1 MVKHQDYKENKL
13 KYLKPELLYTILF
26 QFTTLVGGLL
36 LIKLLAVS
44 LSTHD
49 YGYYAL
55 ITSIIAL
62 VLMFPFSALM
72 QGVSRYVSIYQKRL
86 EYKSFFTSTILGFL
100 SLSMIYVLLALSL
113 NIFISLDDNWNDIYM
128 PIVFL
133 TLLEVLKVFYR
144 TVNNANRER
153 KNLFLSVLSEFTIK
167 LTIIGSVYLLGYVNI
182 KTILYVF
189 ILANFTSILIML
201 YKNKAYFDI
210 SSVNVKK
217 SKIFFLR
224 VWIFSSP
231 LVIWSIFGWL
241 RDMSNRWY
249 LDYFLDKEQVA
260 LFVMLSSISMIAPT
274 ALLGIIGGYFMPI
287 IYQKENQHRGYT
299 RDFLYKL
306 LPIVLMIFSFSF
318 VITYIFKNEIILIIA
333 DEKYLSISWM
343 LPWMYLVFCLYTLS
357 MMATYELFAHKQTK
371 KLILS
376 SIIPGVISLFFGYF
390 LIKQYGIEGALYN
403 YIITYLSY
411 TLLTFYV
418 VVKYIRSNKLEV

>member
-1 MVKHQDYKENKL
+1 
-13 KYLKPELLYTILF
+13 
-26 QFTTLVGGLL
+26 
-36 LIKLLAVS
+36 
-44 LSTHD
+44 
-49 YGYYAL
+49 
-55 ITSIIAL
+55 
-62 VLMFPFSALM
+62 
-72 QGVSRYVSIYQKRL
+72 
-86 EYKSFFTSTILGFL
+86 
-100 SLSMIYVLLALSL
+100 
-113 NIFISLDDNWNDIYM
+113 
-128 PIVFL
+128 
-133 TLLEVLKVFYR
+133 
-144 TVNNANRER
+144 
-153 KNLFLSVLSEFTIK
+153 
-167 LTIIGSVYLLGYVNI
+167 
-182 KTILYVF
+182 
-189 ILANFTSILIML
+189 
-201 YKNKAYFDI
+201 
-210 SSVNVKK
+210 
-217 SKIFFLR
+217 
-224 VWIFSSP
+224 
-231 LVIWSIFGWL
+231 
-241 RDMSNRWY
+241 MSNRWY

-260 LFVMLSSISMIAPT
+260 LFAMLSSISMIAPT

-390 LIKQYGIEGALYN
+390 FIKQYGVEGALYN